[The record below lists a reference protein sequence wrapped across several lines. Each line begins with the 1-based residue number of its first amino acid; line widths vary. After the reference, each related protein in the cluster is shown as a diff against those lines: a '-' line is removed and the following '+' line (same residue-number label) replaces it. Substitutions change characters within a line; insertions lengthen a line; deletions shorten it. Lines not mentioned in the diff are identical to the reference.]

1 MVLGRGSCDNDRV
14 PFRPLHLLH
23 DRLGPRYL
31 PIAVVLVVVQAH
43 VVVALGTLVLLR
55 FMTLSTGDWIVVAAV
70 TQAATLLENVIVLA
84 TAGRAL
90 RPVRDWY
97 REDRD
102 PVHAVDAWRALL
114 RLPVRTVDPASAF
127 RAVAWAVGMSV
138 LVLALSDETFFP
150 AGLALGLGSLLVV
163 NAGVLLRF
171 LQLELALRPVVE
183 AIAPD
188 LPVDTRV
195 QTAVTLRWRLLVGVP
210 LITMV
215 IGGTVAAFSAAPGD
229 VGGFAIGLVVTVLA
243 TMTIGVGLSALLTRS
258 LMAPLRELRAL
269 TERITEG
276 DLRRNA
282 SVISADELG
291 RLTRAFNVG
300 LEGLRERDLLHEAL
314 DTYVD
319 PAVASRLIDEGPQ
332 LRGEERDVTVA
343 FIDIRGFTTFAEA
356 ADAGEV
362 FDLLNEY
369 YGVIIPVLERYG
381 GHANAFQGDG
391 VLAVFGAPVPLDD
404 HADAALTATIEVA
417 RAIRQRFR
425 GRVQLGIG
433 VNSGSVVAG
442 TIGGGGRATFTVI
455 GDAVNTASRVEAI
468 TRQTQDV
475 LLFTEETRR
484 RLRRDHGTITSRP
497 PAAVRGKR
505 HPVRL
510 HAAMLAGRA
519 DDAAAID
526 LRVAGRM
533 GATGDIRPAARSTS
547 SDQAGAPG
555 PSGSPGRSGSSGR
568 PGASGMSRVPGD
580 RGTADDGARGP
591 TGGVIEPPERIV
603 PPPDRPG
610 SDGVGGRI
618 RAAIG
623 RPAGDEPP
631 VPSGSRDA

>member
-1 MVLGRGSCDNDRV
+1 MPL
-14 PFRPLHLLH
+14 RPLHLLH
-23 DRLGPRYL
+23 DRLGLRYL
-31 PIAVVLVVVQAH
+31 RVAVLLVVVQAH
-43 VVVALGTLVLLR
+43 AVVALGMLVLSR
-55 FMTLSTGDWIVVAAV
+55 FVSLDPGEWVLIFGAS
-70 TQAATLLENVIVLA
+70 QAATLLENVVVLR
-84 TAGRAL
+84 TARRSLA
-90 RPVRDWY
+90 PVRAWY
-97 REDRD
+97 RDERD
-102 PVHAVDAWRALL
+102 PVHAVEAWRALL
-114 RLPVRTVDPASAF
+114 RLPVRMVDPASAF
-127 RAVAWAVGMSV
+127 RALAWAVGASV
-138 LVLALSDETFFP
+138 VILALSDETFVP
-150 AGLALGLGSLLVV
+150 AGLAIGLGALLVV
-163 NAGVLLRF
+163 TAGVLLRF

-183 AIAPD
+183 AVAPD

-195 QTAVTLRWRLLVGVP
+195 ETAVTLRWRLLIGVP

-215 IGGTVAAFSAAPGD
+215 IGGMVAALSAAPGD
-229 VGGFAIGLVVTVLA
+229 IGGFAIGLVA
-243 TMTIGVGLSALLTRS
+243 TIVSTLTIGVGLSALLTRS

-282 SVISADELG
+282 NVITADELG

-300 LEGLRERDLLHEAL
+300 MEGLRERDRLHEAL

-343 FIDIRGFTTFAEA
+343 FIDIRGFTTFAER
-356 ADAGEV
+356 ADAAEV

-369 YGVIIPVLERYG
+369 YGVVIPVLERYG

-391 VLAVFGAPVPLDD
+391 VLAVFGAPVPMDD
-404 HADAALTATIEVA
+404 HADAALTAGIEIA

-526 LRVAGRM
+526 LRGLGRTN
-533 GATGDIRPAARSTS
+533 GNGTPDRITP
-547 SDQAGAPG
+547 
-555 PSGSPGRSGSSGR
+555 
-568 PGASGMSRVPGD
+568 PGD
-580 RGTADDGARGP
+580 RHVPKADPPSGP
-591 TGGVIEPPERIV
+591 GIPPMGRIV
-603 PPPDRPG
+603 PPTDRPAAQG
-610 SDGVGGRI
+610 TPPTVGAERI
-618 RAAIG
+618 A
-623 RPAGDEPP
+623 PAPGPLPIEASAP
-631 VPSGSRDA
+631 DA